1 MGYYKKH
8 ELFEMTIE
16 LTEEIVSES
25 GDKSTAILSNPKNM
39 ANFIQVIFDK
49 LCEINE
55 TLEDEDDDEEEE
67 EVEEV
72 EVEEV
77 EEEESEDDEEESE
90 ESGESDDEKPE
101 AEEAEGDGKA
111 EEE

>member
-67 EVEEV
+67 E
-72 EVEEV
+72 
-77 EEEESEDDEEESE
+77 EEEEEDEEENSE
-90 ESGESDDEKPE
+90 EEDCEGEEEPEESDDEEPE
-101 AEEAEGDGKA
+101 AQEAEGDSKA

>member
-67 EVEEV
+67 E
-72 EVEEV
+72 
-77 EEEESEDDEEESE
+77 EEESEDDEEESE